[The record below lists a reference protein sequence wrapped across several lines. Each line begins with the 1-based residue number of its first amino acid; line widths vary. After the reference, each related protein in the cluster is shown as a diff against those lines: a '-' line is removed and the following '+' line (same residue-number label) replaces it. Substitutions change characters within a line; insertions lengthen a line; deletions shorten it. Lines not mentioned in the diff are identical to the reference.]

1 MNNFIAVLGFGVTG
15 KDVATHFLKNGDKVF
30 VYDDNY
36 SKQLVEDGIKFS
48 NMYKDK
54 FEIVLNP
61 KFEVDLDKFDKVI
74 LSPSFKLDK
83 KYIKGSFDNVYSEL
97 DYFYEFFKD
106 KKIIA
111 VTGTD
116 GKTTF
121 VKMLTELLR
130 QKQKTVFLGGN
141 VGIPLMNY
149 INNDVDYE
157 FVVLELSSFQL
168 YYSKRFKCDYGIL
181 LNIADDHLTWHKD
194 FNDYLESK
202 TKIFDMLKE
211 KGIGYCHES
220 VNERGRKEVVDHIK
234 NIESVKFFGT
244 DKENEIVLKGETI
257 DFKSFTSNLS
267 NLDRNKKVLLENY
280 PPLIGVCMQFGFNI
294 DEIVLLLNNFKL
306 EPFRLNEVKINDNLF
321 VNDSKSTNIHTT
333 VFAVKNY
340 PNSIVILGGDDKQLN
355 YAEFID
361 GFNKYGIKE
370 VICFGGLKDKL
381 FSILNPH
388 FKCLK
393 FNILDDVFKY
403 LKENITKN
411 DVVLFSPGSSSFD
424 LYKDYKGR
432 GHHFDELLEQFF
444 GKL

>member
-54 FEIVLNP
+54 FEIVLSP

-83 KYIKGSFDNVYSEL
+83 KYIKGSFTNVYSEL
-97 DYFYEFFKD
+97 DYFYEFFKN
-106 KKIIA
+106 KTIIA

-121 VKMLTELLR
+121 VKMLTELLK
-130 QKQKTVFLGGN
+130 QKQKSVFLGGN

-149 INNDVDYE
+149 INDEIDYE
-157 FVVLELSSFQL
+157 IVVLELSSFQL
-168 YYSKRFKCDYGIL
+168 YYSKKFKCDYGIV

-194 FNDYLESK
+194 FDDYCESK
-202 TKIFDMLKE
+202 TKLFDMLKE
-211 KGIGYCHES
+211 NGKGYCHES
-220 VNERGRKEVVDHIK
+220 VKERGRKEVVEHIK
-234 NIESVKFFGT
+234 SLNNVEFFGIT
-244 DKENEIVLKGETI
+244 KENDIILNSETI
-257 DFKSFTSNLS
+257 NFKSFASNLS
-267 NLDRNKKVLLENY
+267 KLDRNKKVLLENY
-280 PPLIGVCMQFGFNI
+280 PPLVDICVKYGFDN
-294 DEIVLLLNNFKL
+294 DEIVNLLNNFKL
-306 EPFRLNEVKINDNLF
+306 EPFRLNEVKINNNLF

-333 VFAVKNY
+333 IFAVKNY
-340 PNSIVILGGDDKQLN
+340 PYSIVILGGDDKHLN
-355 YAEFID
+355 YEEFIC

-370 VICFGGLKDKL
+370 VICFGGLKEKL

-393 FNILDDVFKY
+393 FNILDDVFTY
-403 LKENITKN
+403 LKANITES
-411 DVVLFSPGSSSFD
+411 DVILFSPGSSSFD
-424 LYKDYKGR
+424 LYKDYKAR
-432 GHHFDELLEQFF
+432 GYHFDKLLEQFF
-444 GKL
+444 GK